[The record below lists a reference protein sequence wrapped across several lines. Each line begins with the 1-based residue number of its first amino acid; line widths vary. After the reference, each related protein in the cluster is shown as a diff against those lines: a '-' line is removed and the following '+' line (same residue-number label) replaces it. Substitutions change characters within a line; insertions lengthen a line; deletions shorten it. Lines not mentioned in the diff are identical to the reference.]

1 MLINETGT
9 SRQIEFTP
17 AISRALLG
25 AAAILIIAVIGLTVW
40 SIKSSGS
47 RSANSAKPDPALTA
61 KLQGLQE
68 EIRKKDADMATLE
81 QRIAEFKERP
91 TPSSSGLAL
100 GPAPSAHTEKE
111 ESPWAGLSG
120 SQHAATKSSQPAPE
134 PNDED
139 AGLGGSPL
147 TEGLNSGP
155 KSGTTVAEKPAPET
169 HEPPAKQARVSF
181 NAQDVT
187 AFAANQ
193 NGGTVSFKLVKD
205 QPDHRFAGYL
215 FVFVEMTDARGEN
228 KIYVYPKIAR
238 LGDED
243 LPSDFHEGESLSFKY
258 NSRVELPYSDIRP
271 AATINRISILLYGSD
286 GKIVFQR
293 GFERKEIKMVHG
305 SSKANTAE
313 GARQKGSEKRRAL

>member
-17 AISRALLG
+17 AVTRALL
-25 AAAILIIAVIGLTVW
+25 AAGAILVVAVIGLAIW
-40 SIKSSGS
+40 SVKSTGS
-47 RSANSAKPDPALTA
+47 RSAGSVKSDPTLTA
-61 KLQGLQE
+61 KLQSLQE

-81 QRIAEFKERP
+81 RRIAELKERP
-91 TPSSSGLAL
+91 APPSSSLAL
-100 GPAPSAHTEKE
+100 GPAPSAATEKE

-120 SQHAATKSSQPAPE
+120 SQHAATKSSQTTAEPAE
-134 PNDED
+134 EDSALGPN
-139 AGLGGSPL
+139 AL
-147 TEGLNSGP
+147 TEGLNSKPKPGP
-155 KSGTTVAEKPAPET
+155 ATAEKSAAPNAESST
-169 HEPPAKQARVSF
+169 QEARVSF

-205 QPDHRFAGYL
+205 QPDYRFSGYL

-243 LPSDFHEGESLSFKY
+243 LPSDFREGESLSFKY
-258 NSRVELPYSDIRP
+258 NSRVELPYGDIRP

-293 GFERKEIKMVHG
+293 GFERKEIKIVHG
-305 SSKANTAE
+305 SAKSNTAE